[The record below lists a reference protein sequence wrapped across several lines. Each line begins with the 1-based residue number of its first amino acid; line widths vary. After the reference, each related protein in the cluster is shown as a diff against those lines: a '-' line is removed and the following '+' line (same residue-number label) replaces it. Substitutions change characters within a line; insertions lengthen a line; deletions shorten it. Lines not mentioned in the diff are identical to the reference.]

1 MASDYWRKRIEA
13 EQRAKIER
21 DATLADE
28 MKRLYAYHFDALEKE
43 IRAFTD
49 RYGEK
54 NNIPLTEVKKRV
66 SEMDVKAF
74 EEKAKKYVAEKDFS
88 ARANSELAL
97 YNLKMKVNRLE
108 LLQYQMDLELV
119 ALTEGEH
126 RLTSRF
132 LNDEYVKELK
142 FQAGLLGK
150 SVPSPNRLK
159 QLAETTLNANFYGA
173 NWSDNIWK
181 RQTELR
187 SVTAELTEEY
197 LLRGKNPTTLVS
209 RLRREFDVTSYEARR
224 LAITE
229 GARVATEAQRQSYID
244 NDYDEYEYIAEPS
257 ACDLCKPLDSK
268 IFKVKD
274 MRPGLNAAPTHPH
287 CRCSTAAHYSEDDEY
302 ERFIE
307 KSLDSVEESAKTEYN
322 RVRDYL
328 SVDSEIERDLQK
340 RADKIY
346 RSMLNGES
354 DAIKNYTG
362 TYYGTIN
369 RYLRGALFEDDK
381 DEYVLNNAKSLI
393 PELERALNRGT
404 LGRDLKL
411 YRYVDYGE
419 FYNLQEDGEYLT
431 FLSTSISETAT
442 QHLNDSYKV
451 VINAPKETRGVFIGD
466 RSEVPEEREFLI
478 QRGAKYRTI
487 RVDNEKGVVE
497 IELLD

>member
-159 QLAETTLNANFYGA
+159 QLAETTLNTNFYGA

-224 LAITE
+224 MAITE

-257 ACDLCKPLDSK
+257 ACDLCKPLDGK

-274 MRPGLNAAPTHPH
+274 MQPGLNAAPTHPH

-302 ERFIE
+302 ERLIQ
-307 KSLDSVEESAKTEYN
+307 DSWHSVYPYMDNVTNKYIDGKKHTPNINISNQVTKDGVTYTVDGHNVVQEHSNYEYKVADWLSSVTGRQVDILP
-322 RVRDYL
+322 RVNNPEGVNTPDYL
-328 SVDSEIERDLQK
+328 VDGVPFDLKEITGIGTTVIDNNTKKAKKQAPNIIFDITKTPLSHEEIMEQISSV
-340 RADKIY
+340 Y
-346 RSMLNGES
+346 RS
-354 DAIKNYTG
+354 
-362 TYYGTIN
+362 
-369 RYLRGALFEDDK
+369 
-381 DEYVLNNAKSLI
+381 
-393 PELERALNRGT
+393 
-404 LGRDLKL
+404 GR
-411 YRYVDYGE
+411 
-419 FYNLQEDGEYLT
+419 
-431 FLSTSISETAT
+431 
-442 QHLNDSYKV
+442 
-451 VINAPKETRGVFIGD
+451 RGVEIVIVKDGD
-466 RSEVPEEREFLI
+466 
-478 QRGAKYRTI
+478 
-487 RVDNEKGVVE
+487 
-497 IELLD
+497 ELLYALKPNKK